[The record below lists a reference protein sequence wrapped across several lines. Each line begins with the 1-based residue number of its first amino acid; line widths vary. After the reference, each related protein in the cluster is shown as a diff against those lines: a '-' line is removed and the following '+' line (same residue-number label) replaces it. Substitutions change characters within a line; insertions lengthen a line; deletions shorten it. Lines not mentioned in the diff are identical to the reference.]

1 MARPKKGG
9 RTTPPKRRIPR
20 LVVTDPKLRMRAQV
34 REALARSDRQRELE
48 DLDAAVD
55 RWGAG
60 GRSEVLADLDRAV
73 EAAAI
78 PQVVSGEELRTAIIG
93 AAAAEE
99 DRRARLRREREAV
112 EELVRRG
119 GGPGGAGLRA

>member
-1 MARPKKGG
+1 MHDRTWGMRP
-9 RTTPPKRRIPR
+9 
-20 LVVTDPKLRMRAQV
+20 AV
-34 REALARSDRQRELE
+34 REALARSEREADLAE
-48 DLDAAVD
+48 LDAAVD

-78 PQVVSGEELRTAIIG
+78 PEVVSGEELRHALIG

-99 DRRARLRREREAV
+99 DRRARLRCEREAV

>member
-1 MARPKKGG
+1 MRP
-9 RTTPPKRRIPR
+9 
-20 LVVTDPKLRMRAQV
+20 AV

-60 GRSEVLADLDRAV
+60 GRAEVLADLDRAV
-73 EAAAI
+73 EEAGPMMA
-78 PQVVSGEELRTAIIG
+78 VSGEELRHAIIG

-99 DRRARLRREREAV
+99 DRRARLRRERDAV